1 MKMKGRNLLLAG
13 LGLLLSVASCNK
25 LESDLK
31 KQMKIDDEK
40 ILNHLT
46 QNDIQAQK
54 HNLGFYYKV
63 LETNATG
70 AQLNKN
76 DVVKFLYSIS
86 LLDGTLIESNFTEG
100 APAVFKLNSFTMI
113 PEGLDYGIKLMKTGE
128 KYRFFMPSYIAFGSY
143 VSDHF
148 ASRSNFIIDV
158 EVLGKMSET
167 EVFNIQKDSIIAYMD
182 ANYPGYLMTETGLC
196 FVDSI
201 SGTGNT
207 PRLGDIIT
215 IDFKRKYLDN
225 SLIKTV
231 QETSFPLNSQ
241 YAVPGLEE
249 GLKLMKSGGSAI
261 LVMPSSIAFKQS
273 VCVIPRKVRQE
284 LVRDKIIIEEVLP
297 YSILKYVVKLKA
309 VN

>member
-13 LGLLLSVASCNK
+13 LGLMLSVASCNK
-25 LESDLK
+25 LESDIE

-63 LETNATG
+63 LEANSTG
-70 AQLNKN
+70 EQLNKN

-100 APAVFKLNSFTMI
+100 TPALFKLNSFTMI

-128 KYRFFMPSYIAFGSY
+128 KYRFFMPSYIAFGNY

-148 ASRSNFIIDV
+148 APRSNFIIDV
-158 EVLGKMSET
+158 EVLDKMSET

-182 ANYPGYLMTETGLC
+182 ANYPGYLMTESGLC

-201 SGTGNT
+201 SGTGNS
-207 PRLGDIIT
+207 PQHGEMIT

-231 QETSFPLNSQ
+231 QEASFPLNNI

-297 YSILKYVVKLKA
+297 YSILKYVVQLKA

>member
-1 MKMKGRNLLLAG
+1 MKRTSLLLAVFA
-13 LGLLLSVASCNK
+13 LVLSVVSCNK
-25 LESDLK
+25 LESDIEK
-31 KQMKIDDEK
+31 IIKIDDEK
-40 ILNHLT
+40 ILAHLT
-46 QNDIQAQK
+46 QNDIPAQK
-54 HNLGFYYKV
+54 HSIGFYYKV
-63 LETNATG
+63 LEANTTG

-100 APAVFKLNSFTMI
+100 TPALFKLNSYTMI
-113 PEGLDYGIKLMKTGE
+113 PEGLDYGIKLMKVGE

-143 VSDHF
+143 VSNHF
-148 ASRSNFIIDV
+148 AARSNFIIDV
-158 EVLGKMSET
+158 EVLEKMSET
-167 EVFNIQKDSIIAYMD
+167 QVFNMQKDSIIAYMD
-182 ANYPGYLMTETGLC
+182 ANHPGYLMTESGLC

-201 SGTGNT
+201 SGTGNN

-215 IDFKRKYLDN
+215 LDFKRKYLDN

-231 QETSFPLNSQ
+231 QETSFPLNNL

-284 LVRDKIIIEEVLP
+284 LVTNKIINEEVLP